1 MDWFTLVGIALGLAM
16 DAFAVAIATSVGLG
30 SVNSRQV
37 FRLSWHFGLFQFMMP
52 VIGWYA
58 AMTVEDY
65 IRSFDH
71 WIAFLLLLF
80 VGCKAI
86 REALSEHGDETT
98 AYDPTKGASLVILSV
113 ATSIDALAVGLS
125 FAALGIRVWQPAVV
139 IGVVACLMTVVGMKA
154 GVRLGAR
161 FGTRMEVAGGLV
173 LIGIGLKILAE
184 HLL

>member
-1 MDWFTLVGIALGLAM
+1 MDWFTLIGIALGLAM
-16 DAFAVAIATSVGLG
+16 DAFAVAIATSVSLG
-30 SVNSRQV
+30 SVTSRQI

-58 AMTVEDY
+58 AMTVEVY

-86 REALSEHGDETT
+86 REALSDDGDERA

-125 FAALGIRVWQPAVV
+125 FAALGVHVWQPAVV
-139 IGVVACLMTVVGMKA
+139 IGVVACVMTVVGMMA
-154 GVRLGAR
+154 GARLGAR
-161 FGTRMEVAGGLV
+161 FGTRMEVVGGLV
-173 LIGIGLKILAE
+173 LIGIGIKILAE